1 MTRLLSKL
9 FGKTPTIRNVAKRA
23 ARTRLVV
30 EGLEDRLAPATVG
43 YDPALHTLQMS
54 GQITFVGNNNNSV
67 EINLG
72 GTDSLTASQVSG
84 LNASAGSQASF
95 TYDRAS
101 DTLYERGGGLQ
112 NLTVIDNNDVV
123 TVGWLSLPGK
133 LSITGGAVAVQP
145 GANVTAQGDIQL
157 TGHGTAPTPVGVS
170 IPAGA
175 TVRAGNS
182 VTLDGT
188 GANSS
193 AYNNAG
199 VLVSGG
205 TVTAG
210 DGGVTIT
217 GHGHGTGNNEDG
229 IDLWNAATVSA
240 TGSGAV
246 NLYGYASPNGHDG
259 DFGVCVTTGS
269 NSATS
274 NTNSPA
280 PAGSHTQ
287 VSTANGQVY
296 IHGEGGG
303 SGRWNYGIAV
313 STGGTV
319 QATGT
324 GTVKFSGFGGAGTD
338 WNEGVLATTGG
349 TVASVNG
356 WLELDGISHGTG
368 TGNNG
373 VDLNGSALVKTS
385 TGALGISGN
394 GSGNG
399 SGNSGVAIYG
409 GAVVQGAAP
418 EVAGS
423 GSEGYMTVTGTGS
436 PTGTTYNE
444 GVYVDGAGT
453 QVNSSGRLT
462 LTGNSSG
469 TGSSNYAVTVDGGA
483 RVFSGQDM
491 TIFGTCT
498 ATGPDATNADFGV
511 NITGAGT
518 WINSSQA
525 LSISG
530 YGSGCMNWDYGI
542 GVQAGASV
550 DGNSVTLT
558 GVGSP
563 DAVGTMADGVFLSG
577 ANASSGWGNMEITGT
592 GGKFA
597 SGTAGVSINGSTV
610 YALHGS
616 NVNVFGSAGQIGDG
630 VDVGTGSSVWAPS
643 GRAVLVGYGHS
654 GPGVY
659 EYAGNAVTGGFGR
672 ALIPLSVYHGTPTAD
687 PIPVGDAAG
696 GYTQTYPNGYTMV
709 WSPSD
714 GAHYIHGAIGAK
726 YQSLGG
732 PWSVFHYPT
741 SDEIPTA
748 SGFIQ
753 YFDGGSISWTPATGA
768 QLYYVFT
775 QGDMAG
781 NSAGQPAI
789 TDVYQYGDQITINWS
804 SSDYHAK
811 FVLGYSVNGG
821 AWTTMDFDGG
831 RGGSFTLPVT
841 SGATYSFSVEWGDP
855 KTFLGGL
862 FGWNYSPASTYTV
875 TAL

>member
-9 FGKTPTIRNVAKRA
+9 FGKTRTIRNVAKRT
-23 ARTRLVV
+23 ARTRLAV
-30 EGLEDRLAPATVG
+30 EGLEDRLVPATVS

-84 LNASAGSQASF
+84 LNASAGGQASF
-95 TYDRAS
+95 VYSPGS
-101 DTLYERGGGLQ
+101 DTLLVSGGGLQ
-112 NLTVIDNNDVV
+112 NLTVTDNKNDVV

-145 GANVTAQGDIQL
+145 GANVTAQGNIQL
-157 TGHGTAPTPVGVS
+157 TGQGTAPTPVGVS

-210 DGGVTIT
+210 NGGVTIT
-217 GHGHGTGNNEDG
+217 GHGRGTGNNEDG

-240 TGSGAV
+240 TGSGGV
-246 NLYGYASPNGHDG
+246 SLHGYASPNGHDG

-274 NTNSPA
+274 NTNSAA

-303 SGRWNYGIAV
+303 SGRWNYGVAV

-319 QATGT
+319 QSTGT
-324 GTVKFSGFGGAGTD
+324 GSVYLSGFGGAGTD
-338 WNEGVLATTGG
+338 KNEGVLVTTGG
-349 TVASVNG
+349 TVASGSG
-356 WLELDGISHGTG
+356 WLELYGVSHGSG

-385 TGALGISGN
+385 TGNLSIYGY
-394 GSGNG
+394 GSGNA

-409 GAVVQGAAP
+409 GAVVWGAAP
-418 EVAGS
+418 GVAGS
-423 GSEGYMTVTGTGS
+423 GSEGFMTISGAGS
-436 PTGTTYNE
+436 ATGTTYNE
-444 GVYVDGAGT
+444 GVFIDGGGT
-453 QVNSSGRLT
+453 RIVANGGLR
-462 LTGNSSG
+462 LTGNSAG
-469 TGSSNYAVTVDGGA
+469 TGSNNYAVTIDSGAIVD
-483 RVFSGQDM
+483 SGLDM
-491 TIFGTCT
+491 NITGTCA
-498 ATGPDATNADFGV
+498 ATGPDANFGV
-511 NITGAGT
+511 NITGTHTYLQAGHT
-518 WINSSQA
+518 LGIT
-525 LSISG
+525 G
-530 YGSGCMNWDYGI
+530 YGGGYRNWDYGI
-542 GVQAGASV
+542 GVQAGATLWGS
-550 DGNSVTLT
+550 SVTLS
-558 GVGSP
+558 GVGGP
-563 DAVGTMADGVFLSG
+563 AAIGTMADGVFLSG
-577 ANASSGWGNMEITGT
+577 ASMSSAGGNMDITGT
-592 GGKFA
+592 GGPIATSA
-597 SGTAGVSINGSTV
+597 SDGVCINASTV
-610 YALHGS
+610 NALFGG
-616 NVNVFGSAGQIGDG
+616 NVNAFGSAGLYGDG
-630 VDVGTGSSVWAPS
+630 VDVATGSSVAASS
-643 GRAVLVGYGHS
+643 GRAVLVGYGHN

-659 EYAGNAVTGGFGR
+659 EYAGNAVTGTSV
-672 ALIPLSVYHGTPTAD
+672 ALIPLTVYHGTPTGD
-687 PIPVGDAAG
+687 PTPVGDTAG

-709 WSPSD
+709 WSPQN
-714 GAHYIHGAIGAK
+714 GAHYLHGAIGAK

-732 PWSVFHYPT
+732 PRSAFHYPT
-741 SDEIPTA
+741 DNEIPTA
-748 SGFIQ
+748 SGFVQ
-753 YFDGGSISWTPATGA
+753 DFDRGSIWWTPATGA
-768 QLYYVFT
+768 QLYYPFID
-775 QGDMAG
+775 GDSAG

-789 TDVYQYGDQITINWS
+789 TNLYQYGNQLTIKWS
-804 SSDYHAK
+804 SSENHAK

-821 AWTTMDFDGG
+821 AWTTIDFDGG

-841 SGATYSFSVEWGDP
+841 RGSTYSFSVEWGDP
-855 KTFLGGL
+855 KSSLSGL
-862 FGWNYSPASTYTV
+862 FGWNYSPASTYGPV